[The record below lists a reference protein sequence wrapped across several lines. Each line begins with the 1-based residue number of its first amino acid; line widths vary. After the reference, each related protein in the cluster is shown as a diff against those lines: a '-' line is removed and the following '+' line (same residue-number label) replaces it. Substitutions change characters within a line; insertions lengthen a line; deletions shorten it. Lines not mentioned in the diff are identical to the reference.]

1 MGSLGIRSAKTKEKI
16 AKVPAVQKTKKGDI
30 SHKKPKP
37 TSSSNGRAV
46 TAAKANVAFDTKF
59 QRLNPRSGSI
69 LLFSIWRANNTGN
82 SARSA
87 PTVAPLNKQMAE
99 KINPSPSAKNVAPKN
114 EIIDKS
120 IDIFKILK
128 TP

>member
-1 MGSLGIRSAKTKEKI
+1 MHFNMQGKTAYPKVSANNALLEFG
-16 AKVPAVQKTKKGDI
+16 PLEL
-30 SHKKPKP
+30 KPKI
-37 TSSSNGRAV
+37 SSNGRAI

-59 QRLNPRSGSI
+59 QRLNPRSGI
-69 LLFSIWRANNTGN
+69 MLLFSIWRANNTGN